1 MNFLVTGVA
10 GFIGFHSA
18 RRLLAEGHRVV
29 GIDNLSDYYDP
40 ALKQGRLDQLLG
52 EAGFMFQR
60 MDICDAT
67 ALAELVADGDFDRVV
82 HFAAQ
87 PGVRH
92 AARDPGAYLRANL
105 LGFGNL
111 LEACRRAGTPHLVYA
126 STSSVYGAS
135 TRVPYSEHGDADH
148 PLSLYAATKRSN
160 ELMAHAYSAL
170 HGLPTTGLRMFTVYG
185 PWGRPDMAPWLFTEA
200 ILAGRPI
207 EVFNYGQ
214 HLRDFTY
221 IDDIVS
227 GVACVAMGI
236 PAGQAGWDTTSADP
250 AQSYAPFRLYNI
262 GGTRPVD
269 LNRFI
274 ATLESR
280 LGRQAQRVE
289 LPLQAGDMPETWADC
304 SDLERDYGYRPVT
317 PLEEGINR
325 FVDWYLD
332 WQGRD

>member
-1 MNFLVTGVA
+1 MEILVTGAA
-10 GFIGFHSA
+10 GFIGFHTA
-18 RRLLAEGHRVV
+18 VRLLADGHRVV
-29 GIDNLSDYYDP
+29 GVDNLSDYYDP
-40 ALKQGRLDQLLG
+40 ALKQGRLDRLLG
-52 EAGFMFQR
+52 EDGFTFRR
-60 MDICDAT
+60 MDICDGT
-67 ALAELVADGDFDRVV
+67 ALADLVASQGFERVI
-82 HFAAQ
+82 HFAAR

-92 AARDPGAYLRANL
+92 ATRDPGAYLQVNL

-111 LEACRRAGTPHLVYA
+111 LEACRRAGTSHLVYA

-170 HGLPTTGLRMFTVYG
+170 YGLPTTGLRMFTVYG
-185 PWGRPDMAPWLFTEA
+185 PWGRPDMAPFLFTEA

-214 HLRDFTY
+214 HMRDFTY

-227 GVACVAMGI
+227 GVTRVAMEI
-236 PAGQAGWDTTSADP
+236 PAGRDDWDSAIADP
-250 AQSYAPFRLYNI
+250 ASSSAPFRLYNI
-262 GGTRPVD
+262 GSTRPVD

-274 ATLESR
+274 ETLELR
-280 LGRQAQRVE
+280 LGHKAKRVE

-304 SDLERDYGYRPVT
+304 SDLERDFGYCPKIPV
-317 PLEEGINR
+317 EEGIGR
-325 FVDWYLD
+325 FVDWYLE
-332 WQGRD
+332 WTGRN